1 MQNISAEFFDYKQ
14 ADSLVWFTNIV
25 CFYQWKWILVRWK
38 WKTTWELPWW
48 HIEKWETSLNSAK
61 RELYEETW
69 ITWVE
74 LTFLC
79 SRKSSWKFDNKEE
92 IGSYYGNVYIVNVL
106 ELAKLPESE
115 IEEIRL
121 FTDIPENLT
130 YPSTQ
135 IYILNKSREFIK
147 KNKMF
152 L

>member
-1 MQNISAEFFDYKQ
+1 MKNISAEFFDYQ
-14 ADSLVWFTNIV
+14 QVGSLVWFTNIV

-38 WKTTWELPWW
+38 WKITWELPWW

-74 LTFLC
+74 LNFLC
-79 SRKSSWKFDNKEE
+79 SRKSSWKLDNKEE
-92 IGSYYGNVYIVNVL
+92 IVSYYGNVYIVNVL

-115 IEEIRL
+115 IEEIDL

-135 IYILNKSREFIK
+135 IPILNKSREFIK
-147 KNKMF
+147 INKM